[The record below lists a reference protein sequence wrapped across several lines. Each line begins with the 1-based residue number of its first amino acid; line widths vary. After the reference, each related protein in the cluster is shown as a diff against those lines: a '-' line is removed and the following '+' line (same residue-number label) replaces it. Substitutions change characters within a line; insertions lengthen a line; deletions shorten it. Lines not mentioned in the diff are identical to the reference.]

1 MSNSSFLQHLSRDVI
16 IHACQIT
23 NSVSAKQIMFAQT
36 IKVMMMKKLL
46 IGSVLAISSVF
57 TVTACTSVNA
67 TTDTA
72 PTTSKMQHK
81 SMDKSMHKDGMR
93 GPMAQLDLT
102 ATQQAQIK
110 AIMQEKYSDRKND
123 RTKYQAE
130 RKQIQEQTQAL
141 TNAKTLNNAAV
152 NRLADQQAAKTKQ
165 RFIERIET
173 QHAISQVLTV
183 EQREKMAKLKSERK
197 AKGHHGSDNRK
208 MHGKYQEQSL

>member
-1 MSNSSFLQHLSRDVI
+1 
-16 IHACQIT
+16 
-23 NSVSAKQIMFAQT
+23 
-36 IKVMMMKKLL
+36 MMKKLL
-46 IGSVLAISSVF
+46 MGSVLAISSVF

-81 SMDKSMHKDGMR
+81 GMDKSIYKDGMR
-93 GPMAQLDLT
+93 GPMSQLDLT

-110 AIMQEKYSDRKND
+110 AIMQAQYGDRKAD

-130 RKQIQEQTQAL
+130 RTQMQQQMQAL
-141 TNAKTLNNAAV
+141 TNASTLNTAAV

-183 EQREKMAKLKSERK
+183 EQREKMAQLKSERK